1 MGGVYLEVHVK
12 DDMKLV
18 TVWLTCVEQEDT
30 AIREQLKALYADY
43 KAKKYMVA
51 QFHSGTEDLYRNT
64 RDLLLFNR
72 KRIEELTV
80 QREKQAADP
89 NHSGSQ
95 PSRTII
101 QC

>member
-1 MGGVYLEVHVK
+1 MEVYVR

-18 TVWLTCVEQEDT
+18 TVWLTRAEQEDT
-30 AIREQLKALYADY
+30 ALRERLKELYADY

-72 KRIEELTV
+72 KRIEELAV

>member
-1 MGGVYLEVHVK
+1 MEVHVK

-18 TVWLTCVEQEDT
+18 TVWLTRAEQEDT
-30 AIREQLKALYADY
+30 AIREQLKALCADY

-51 QFHSGTEDLYRNT
+51 QFYSGTEDLYRNT

-72 KRIEELTV
+72 KRIEELAM
-80 QREKQAADP
+80 QREKQAIDP

-95 PSRTII
+95 PSRRII